1 MKKLNEILKW
11 VTSDLAV
18 ALYASV
24 IAGIL
29 LAKGVTVIG
38 GAGLGIA
45 ATKLWS
51 ATKSL
56 IK

>member
-11 VTSDLAV
+11 ATSDLAV
-18 ALYASV
+18 AVYAAI
-24 IAGIL
+24 IAGVL

-56 IK
+56 IE

>member
-1 MKKLNEILKW
+1 MRKLNEILRW
-11 VTSDLAV
+11 ATSDLAV
-18 ALYASV
+18 AVYAAI
-24 IAGIL
+24 IAGVL

-45 ATKLWS
+45 SVKLWS
-51 ATKSL
+51 AVKSL

>member
-18 ALYASV
+18 SGYTAI

-29 LAKGVTVIG
+29 LAKGISIIG
-38 GAGLGIA
+38 GVGLGISI
-45 ATKLWS
+45 TKVWS
-51 ATKSL
+51 GVKSL
-56 IK
+56 VH

>member
-11 VTSDLAV
+11 ATSVLAV
-18 ALYASV
+18 ATYAAI
-24 IAGIL
+24 IAGVL
-29 LAKGVTVIG
+29 LVKGVTVIG

-45 ATKLWS
+45 CVKLWD

>member
-18 ALYASV
+18 AAYFAI
-24 IAGIL
+24 IAGVL

-45 ATKLWS
+45 CVKLWS

>member
-1 MKKLNEILKW
+1 
-11 VTSDLAV
+11 V
-18 ALYASV
+18 AAYFAIISGV
-24 IAGIL
+24 L

-45 ATKLWS
+45 CVKLWS

>member
-18 ALYASV
+18 AGYTAI

-29 LAKGVTVIG
+29 LAKGISIIG
-38 GAGLGIA
+38 GVGLGISI
-45 ATKLWS
+45 TKVWS
-51 ATKSL
+51 GVKSL
-56 IK
+56 VH

>member
-1 MKKLNEILKW
+1 MRKLNEILRW
-11 VTSDLAV
+11 ATSDLAV
-18 ALYASV
+18 ALYAAI
-24 IAGIL
+24 IAGVL
-29 LAKGVTVIG
+29 LVKGISIIG

>member
-11 VTSDLAV
+11 ATSDLAV
-18 ALYASV
+18 ALYAVV

-38 GAGLGIA
+38 GAGLGVA

>member
-11 VTSDLAV
+11 ATSDLAV
-18 ALYASV
+18 ALYAV
-24 IAGIL
+24 IIAGVL
-29 LAKGVTVIG
+29 LAKGVAIIG

-45 ATKLWS
+45 CVKLWS

>member
-11 VTSDLAV
+11 ATSDLAV
-18 ALYASV
+18 ALYAVV
-24 IAGIL
+24 IAGVL

-38 GAGLGIA
+38 GAGLGVA
-45 ATKLWS
+45 FVKLWS

>member
-11 VTSDLAV
+11 ATSDLAV
-18 ALYASV
+18 ATYAAI
-24 IAGIL
+24 IAGVL
-29 LAKGVTVIG
+29 LVKGVTVIG

-45 ATKLWS
+45 CVKLWD

>member
-11 VTSDLAV
+11 GTSDLAV
-18 ALYASV
+18 AAYFAI
-24 IAGIL
+24 IAGVL

-45 ATKLWS
+45 CVKLWS